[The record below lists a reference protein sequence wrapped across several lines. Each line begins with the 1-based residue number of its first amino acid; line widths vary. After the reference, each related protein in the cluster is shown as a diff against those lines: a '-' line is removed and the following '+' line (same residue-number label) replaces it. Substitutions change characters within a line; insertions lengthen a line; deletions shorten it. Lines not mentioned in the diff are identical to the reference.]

1 MDIKK
6 ILFEELLD
14 KVEKPGRYTGKE
26 FNEIVK
32 EEDVS
37 TVKIA
42 LAFPDLYEIGMSYLG
57 FKILYEILN

>member
-1 MDIKK
+1 LNSLNIKK

-14 KVEKPGRYTGKE
+14 KVQKPGRYTGKE

-32 EEDVS
+32 KEDRS

-57 FKILYEILN
+57 FKIL